1 MKAEIIS
8 AANVKAWAPRLG
20 AAKVQE
26 GEQLQ

>member
-1 MKAEIIS
+1 MKVEIIGV
-8 AANVKAWAPRLG
+8 ANAKAWAPRLA